1 MSLSCSSCLRFL
13 RVPALHLPLKVR
25 GPGKWRQLLPQ
36 AHLRASFED
45 SSSLLSE
52 MSKRFKTTK
61 THVRNLQ
68 MSTAQLLAGIP
79 RGQRVDRQCS
89 SVAHFYYRMLRCRLR
104 GHLCRLG
111 KRLIA
116 DS

>member
-25 GPGKWRQLLPQ
+25 GPGKWRQLVPQ

-79 RGQRVDRQCS
+79 RGREWTGNA
-89 SVAHFYYRMLRCRLR
+89 VASRISITECCVADFVAICAVWER
-104 GHLCRLG
+104 G
-111 KRLIA
+111 
-116 DS
+116 